1 MKTTI
6 TNAEFDLFLNSC
18 EISFNAEQYGHSSTD
33 YDMKGYMNDSEGE
46 RIATID
52 FVKGTTEVEK
62 EIYIDDE
69 TCFSPSVIQ
78 EAKILDAIDKG
89 TSIDRERW
97 VDEFLNQETC

>member
-6 TNAEFDLFLNSC
+6 TNAEFDTFLNSC
-18 EISFNAEQYGHSSTD
+18 EINLEAEMYGYSD
-33 YDMKGYMNDSEGE
+33 EFDMKGYMNYSEGI

-78 EAKILDAIDKG
+78 EERILDAIDKA

-97 VDEFLNQETC
+97 VDEFLNQEIY